1 MFNYVR
7 CLPILLFITAGSGLM
22 SYLNGIKNKLVPNEF
37 IVSFEYK
44 LSPSPLSD
52 RTNGV
57 VAVRELRRP
66 GCALCDPVRP
76 YSFLCWIYMLIIISN
91 DCSTMNPG
99 PVKFPC
105 GICKRLVKVNYQQ
118 AVCCDSCDLWYHTTE
133 LHVNVS
139 GSL

>member
-1 MFNYVR
+1 MLKPVGW
-7 CLPILLFITAGSGLM
+7 LPILLFITAGSGLM
-22 SYLNGIKNKLVPNEF
+22 SYLNGITNKLVPNEF

-76 YSFLCWIYMLIIISN
+76 YSILCWIYMLIIISN

-105 GICKRLVKVNYQQ
+105 GICKRPVKVNQR
-118 AVCCDSCDLWYHTTE
+118 AVCCDSCDLWYHT
-133 LHVNVS
+133 NCM
-139 GSL
+139 